1 MKRYRE
7 IFKSILTLTF
17 KGEDLVIQDYANL
30 QSVVDLFE
38 SKEKMLKFYS
48 QSEYAVAAIKNKTR
62 FQIKMNELKF
72 LPPESLGFS
81 LYQHIATL
89 GDSYSELSSLPANTD
104 YDYIAAHLYES
115 HDVWHAVLGLNTSID
130 DEVNLQAFLAAQSP
144 GYLFNSFCVL
154 HLIGVLFF
162 RPSQLMNRSRAL
174 YQFHQRGKKAK
185 HLFGVDWNQFM
196 SVDLNLV
203 RAKFG
208 ITAST

>member
-1 MKRYRE
+1 MKRCLE

-17 KGEDLVIQDYANL
+17 KGEDLVIQDYVNL

-38 SKEKMLKFYS
+38 SKEKMLKYYS
-48 QSEYAVAAIKNKTR
+48 QSDYAAQAIKNKTR
-62 FQIKMNELKF
+62 FQIKVNELKQ

-81 LYQHIATL
+81 LYTHIASL
-89 GDSYSELSSLPANTD
+89 GDNYSELSSLPAQTD

-162 RPSQLMNRSRAL
+162 RPSQFMSRCRAL
-174 YQFHQRGKKAK
+174 YQFHRCGKKAK

-196 SVDLNLV
+196 SKDLSLV
-203 RAKFG
+203 RAEFG
-208 ITAST
+208 ISS